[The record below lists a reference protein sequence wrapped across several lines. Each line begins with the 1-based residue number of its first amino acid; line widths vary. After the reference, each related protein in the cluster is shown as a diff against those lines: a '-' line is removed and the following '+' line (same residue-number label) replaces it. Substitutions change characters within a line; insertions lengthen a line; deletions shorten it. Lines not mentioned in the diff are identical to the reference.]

1 MLAVRTPGWSLCAS
15 LEAGSFI
22 IPVFVL
28 SDSGLVS
35 VPVWRLAAL
44 VMLVFV
50 LSDSGLVSV
59 PVWRLAALVRLLF
72 ALSDSGLVSVPVWR
86 LAALSCLFLRCRDWA
101 REPSQVHTLCPTFL
115 LVLNC
120 RHKHNPLNPVMF
132 TTFALNSEVLVL
144 NPRPYTSHT
153 NPSTLSC
160 SHPMPRH
167 ALNCRL
173 LNL

>member
-1 MLAVRTPGWSLCAS
+1 MLAVRTPGWSLCQSGGWQFHHSRFCAVGLRSGLCAS
-15 LEAGSFI
+15 LEAGSFGHACFCA
-22 IPVFVL
+22 VGL
-28 SDSGLVS
+28 RSGLCAS
-35 VPVWRLAAL
+35 LEAGSF
-44 VMLVFV
+44 VML
-50 LSDSGLVSV
+50 
-59 PVWRLAALVRLLF
+59 AF

-101 REPSQVHTLCPTFL
+101 REPSQVHTLCPKFL

-160 SHPMPRH
+160 SHPMPCH

>member
-1 MLAVRTPGWSLCAS
+1 M
-15 LEAGSFI
+15 
-22 IPVFVL
+22 
-28 SDSGLVS
+28 
-35 VPVWRLAAL
+35 PVWRLA
-44 VMLVFV
+44 
-50 LSDSGLVSV
+50 VSSFPFLCCRT
-59 PVWRLAALVRLLF
+59 PVWSLCQSGGWQLWSCLF
-72 ALSDSGLVSVPVWR
+72 LCCRTLGWSLCQSGGWQLW
-86 LAALSCLFLRCRDWA
+86 SCLFLRCRTLGWSLCQSGGWQLCHA
-101 REPSQVHTLCPTFL
+101 CFCAVVIGPGSQVRFTLYALIKFL
-115 LVLNC
+115 LVLNR

-160 SHPMPRH
+160 SHPMPCH